1 MDYCLMEFTR
11 FQKAEIFHMYTADL
25 LKAIAESVGATVNS
39 RYSDLT
45 DFETKDER
53 TGDEVAYEV
62 ITKLGLKV
70 KQ

>member
-1 MDYCLMEFTR
+1 
-11 FQKAEIFHMYTADL
+11 MYTADL